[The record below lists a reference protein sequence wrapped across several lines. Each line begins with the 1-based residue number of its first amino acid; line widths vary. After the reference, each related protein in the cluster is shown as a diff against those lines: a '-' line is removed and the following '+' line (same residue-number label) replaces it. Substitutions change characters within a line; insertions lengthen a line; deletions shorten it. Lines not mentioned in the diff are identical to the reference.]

1 MTIIRSTSLFFFP
14 DYDLSDKIAISDI
27 KQTAGLFLDFTSAGQ
42 QAWGTGATSN
52 QGDGQQES
60 ERKKKR
66 KSRWAQETELEK
78 TIIPGM
84 PTVIPTGLSMDQE
97 KQYLCKFN

>member
-1 MTIIRSTSLFFFP
+1 MFQPTKRPF
-14 DYDLSDKIAISDI
+14 DY
-27 KQTAGLFLDFTSAGQ
+27 GNNFTSAGQ

-97 KQYLCKFN
+97 KQYLCKFNYQAVNGYNIHVYCVIFSIN